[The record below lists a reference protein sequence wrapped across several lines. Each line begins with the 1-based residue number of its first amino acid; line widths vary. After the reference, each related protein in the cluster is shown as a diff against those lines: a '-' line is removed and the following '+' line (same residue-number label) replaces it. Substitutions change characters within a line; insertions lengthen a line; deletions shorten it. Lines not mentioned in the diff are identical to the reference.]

1 MATNNNINLNLSGL
15 AKYNGSGTF
24 SIATGVSDGLTGATS
39 FTAYGALCGGTSS
52 TNPIQSVSPGNS
64 GQALLSNGAST
75 LPAFQYPGPFSVIQ
89 QISAS
94 QIDPADSTTYYLAN
108 NGSFQAPPNNNSLAY
123 RFITNYCTI
132 TAAYGLFV
140 INGTLASSE
149 NNTVSI
155 RVNGSSVT
163 DISTTIQLTVNP
175 TTFNNTG
182 LSISLV
188 PGDYIEIRWVAPA
201 YATNPTSVGCTV
213 GLVVT

>member
-1 MATNNNINLNLSGL
+1 MATNNTINLSSSGL

-24 SIATGVSDGLTGATS
+24 SIATGVSDGLTGVTS
-39 FTAYGALCGGTSS
+39 FTAYGTICGGTSS
-52 TNPIQSVSPGNS
+52 TNPVQSVSPGNS

-75 LPAFQYPGPFSVIQ
+75 LPSYQYPGPFNIVQI
-89 QISAS
+89 ISAS
-94 QIDPADSTTYYLAN
+94 QVNPTDSNTYFLGN
-108 NGSFQAPPNNNSLAY
+108 NGGFQSPTSTSIAY

-132 TAAYGLFV
+132 TAAYGQFIV
-140 INGTLASSE
+140 NGTLASSE

-163 DISTTIQLTVNP
+163 DISTTIQLTANP

-182 LSISLV
+182 LSIALV
-188 PGDYIEIRWVAPA
+188 PGDYIEIRWTTPA
-201 YATNPTSVGCTV
+201 WVTNPTSVGCTV